1 MQVKFWGTRGSLPVS
16 LDAAGVRAKIARAL
30 QEASGLTFEGDS
42 AIQQFIDERLDFPTR
57 HSYGGNTAC
66 IEIVTDSDDY
76 VLCDLGSGARVFGN
90 AMIKQF
96 GPGVPQTYNIFMS
109 HVHWDHIMGFPF
121 FVPAYIPG
129 NKVRIHGCHDVIEK
143 ALRGQNSA
151 PCFPVPFDVM
161 GADIE
166 FVRLDVG
173 KRYEIGGLGITT
185 LLQAHSGDSYSYRFE
200 HEGKSVIYATDAE
213 HKLVTAH
220 EADPVVEFFR
230 DADLVIF
237 DAMYA
242 LADAVSVKEDWGH
255 SSNIVGVDLC
265 HQARA
270 KHYCMIHHEP
280 MYDDEMIYRVLQ
292 ETIRYEE
299 LMREDHELRIS
310 TAYDGLEI
318 QV

>member
-1 MQVKFWGTRGSLPVS
+1 MRVKFWGTRGSLPVS

-30 QEASGLTFEGDS
+30 QEASGRTFEDES
-42 AIQQFIDERLDFPTR
+42 AIERFIDERLDFPTR
-57 HSYGGNTAC
+57 HSYGGNTSC
-66 IEIVTDSDDY
+66 IEIVADVDDY
-76 VLCDLGSGARVFGN
+76 VLCYLGSGARVVGN
-90 AMIKQF
+90 AMLKRF
-96 GPGVPQTYNIFMS
+96 GPCAPQTYNIFMS
-109 HVHWDHIMGFPF
+109 HVNWDHIMGFPF

-129 NKVRIHGCHDVIEK
+129 NKVRIHGCHDVIEE
-143 ALRGQNSA
+143 ALRRQNSA
-151 PCFPVPFDVM
+151 PCFPVPFDVL

-166 FVRLDVG
+166 FIRLDVG

-200 HEGKSVIYATDAE
+200 QDGKSVIYATDAE
-213 HKLVTAH
+213 HKLVTAQ
-220 EADPVVEFFR
+220 ETDPVVEFFR

-270 KHYCMIHHEP
+270 KHYCMFHHEP
-280 MYDDEMIYRVLQ
+280 MYDDEMIHRVLQ

-299 LMREDHELRIS
+299 LMREDHALRIS